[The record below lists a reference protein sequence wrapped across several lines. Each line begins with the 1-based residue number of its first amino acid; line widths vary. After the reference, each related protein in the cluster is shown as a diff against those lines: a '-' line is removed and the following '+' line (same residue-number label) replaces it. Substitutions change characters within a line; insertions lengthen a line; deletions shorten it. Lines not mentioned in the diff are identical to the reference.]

1 LEKIETLNIART
13 VFAFPGIALD
23 HLITGFKAGISHIRN
38 RILLV
43 VSLFRRNNGGESCQ
57 REMYAREA
65 AWSNNDLHVDI
76 VEDNGYLR
84 HQVGLELVQV
94 NV

>member
-1 LEKIETLNIART
+1 MEIYRQVPLTILALTR
-13 VFAFPGIALD
+13 VALD
-23 HLITGFKAGISHIRN
+23 HLITSFKAGISHIGN

-43 VSLFRRNNGGESCQ
+43 MSLFRRDDRGESCQ
-57 REMYAREA
+57 GEMYTREA